1 MWFRSLGLPCWDCAC
16 VHAVAETGNPSSDD
30 ELCESVRCCLEDGS
44 DYHDSTADEDGL
56 LAPEHVTEPDG
67 CYGAEEA
74 AQCVGTD

>member
-1 MWFRSLGLPCWDCAC
+1 
-16 VHAVAETGNPSSDD
+16 
-30 ELCESVRCCLEDGS
+30 LEDGS